1 MHSFSYSVILICSI
15 LATVI
20 VANQDGISTNLE
32 NKLVSRKIDLESQL
46 VKITTKVTV
55 ANTGST
61 PTKLYVLAVDA
72 GLSDN
77 LASVVASSASE
88 DEGVS
93 LSVAKTSIK
102 GLAGKVLYRVTLD
115 QNLVGGGEV
124 QLVIEMVFSN
134 ALRPYPTQ
142 ITQKE
147 KQFVEFTG
155 NGYFYSPYKTKSQ
168 TTEVQLSS
176 SSIEYFSKLNPV
188 AVNEDVITFG
198 PYEDIAAFTSE
209 KIRIHYEN
217 NNAFLTITSMTRVV
231 EVSHWGNIAVEET
244 FDIRHV
250 GAKLKGSFSRYDYQR
265 SQEGASVKSYKTILP
280 ASATDVYY
288 RDEIGNISTSHLVEH
303 DEYIELELRPRFPLF
318 GGWKTHYYMGYNLPS
333 YEYLYSSG
341 DDYILRMRFVDHVFD
356 AMVVDDLTV
365 KIILPEGSKNMKLVT
380 PYSVDQDKN
389 ELHFTYLDTIGR
401 PVIVARKSNL
411 VEQHI
416 QDFELH
422 YSQQRML
429 LLQEPLLVVGA
440 FYLLFLT
447 VIVLVRLD
455 FSITK
460 DEANETR
467 MKVASLVEQVIK
479 AQDTR
484 SELFKRY
491 EKAITDFKSSKS
503 QSAFQ
508 AAVKKINTQLKE
520 VAQNVASIQASVKQ
534 QNEVAEKIS
543 ELQKFSAQAKE
554 LAQQSVTNAEKLVSG
569 KFSKQQYLDQDKVNK
584 AKRED
589 VDHKIQN
596 VLASL

>member
-1 MHSFSYSVILICSI
+1 MENFSYCALLLFSI
-15 LATVI
+15 LFTGIAS
-20 VANQDGISTNLE
+20 NQDGISANLE

-46 VKITTKVTV
+46 VKITAEVTV
-55 ANTGST
+55 ANSGST
-61 PTKLYVLAVDA
+61 PTKLYVLAIDA
-72 GLSDN
+72 ELSEN
-77 LASVVASSASE
+77 LASVSASSKAD
-88 DEGVS
+88 DETIN
-93 LSVAKTSIK
+93 LAVAKTTIK
-102 GLAGKVLYRVTLD
+102 GQSGKVLYRVTLD
-115 QNLVGGGEV
+115 SNLPAGGEK
-124 QLVIEMVFSN
+124 QLVIETVYTN
-134 ALRPYPTQ
+134 TLRPFPTQ
-142 ITQKE
+142 IKQKE
-147 KQFVEFTG
+147 KQYVEFLG

-168 TTEVQLSS
+168 TTEVKLASSTIEFFTKLSPAAAS
-176 SSIEYFSKLNPV
+176 E
-188 AVNEDVITFG
+188 EVITYG
-198 PYEDIAAFTSE
+198 PYEDIAPFTTGE
-209 KIRIHYEN
+209 VRIHYEN
-217 NNAFLTITSMTRVV
+217 NNAFLTITSMTRLV

-341 DDYILRMRFVDHVFD
+341 DDYILKMRFLDHVFD
-356 AMVVDDLTV
+356 AMVVDKLTV
-365 KIILPEGSKNMKLVT
+365 KIILPEGSKNMKLET
-380 PYSVDQDKN
+380 PYSVSQDKN
-389 ELHFTYLDTIGR
+389 DVHFTYLDTIGR
-401 PVIVARKSNL
+401 PVIIAHKSNL

-447 VIVLVRLD
+447 VIILVRLD

-467 MKVASLVEQVIK
+467 MKVASLVEQVLK

-484 SELFKRY
+484 NDLFKRY
-491 EKAITDFKSSKS
+491 EKAIADYKSSKS
-503 QSAFQ
+503 LSAFQ
-508 AAVKKINTQLKE
+508 SAVKKINSQLKE
-520 VAQNVASIQASVKQ
+520 VTQTVAAIQTSVKQ
-534 QNEVAEKIS
+534 QSEVAEKIS
-543 ELQKFSAQAKE
+543 ELQKLSAQAKE

-569 KFSKQQYLDQDKVNK
+569 KYSKQQYLDQDKVNK

-589 VDHKIQN
+589 VDNRIQG
-596 VLASL
+596 VLSTL